1 MSRLPLR
8 VSELTL
14 LILIT
19 VLSSPLSG
27 EGLEFAGQQTDIK
40 TVSKT
45 KNDALDRS
53 ELMKPIANGNQAMQ
67 DAQAIRHQLQ
77 TATSDQ
83 KLALIVK
90 MKEHYQ
96 TAITEYELALEETKV
111 RDENGLQVIG
121 LIGVIRNGLVSK
133 EKAVDMLMQDKDLPV
148 ILSNLGLA
156 YGGIGQYQ
164 EAINTLEQASMLK
177 PAVATYMELGTD
189 LAQVGKTPEATAACD
204 KIPTVDPT
212 AKNTQAA
219 CYKNVAIVLMNKGKE
234 PAAIA
239 PLQNATLLNPK
250 DVLAWKLLGDS
261 LSSTITSE
269 SHDGKIVLVI
279 PPGTLE
285 AYQRCLQLEPNGPY
299 AGEAKSALDGFA
311 QLAKSPT
318 ERKEKN

>member
-27 EGLEFAGQQTDIK
+27 EGLAFAGQQTDIK
-40 TVSKT
+40 TASKT
-45 KNDALDRS
+45 KDDAADRS

-83 KLALIVK
+83 KPALIVK

-111 RDENGLQVIG
+111 RDENGLQAIG

-148 ILSNLGLA
+148 IVSNLGAGLWRHRA
-156 YGGIGQYQ
+156 ISGSYQHARASINAEAGGGHVHGTRNGFGAGGQDARSDCGLRQ
-164 EAINTLEQASMLK
+164 
-177 PAVATYMELGTD
+177 
-189 LAQVGKTPEATAACD
+189 
-204 KIPTVDPT
+204 
-212 AKNTQAA
+212 
-219 CYKNVAIVLMNKGKE
+219 
-234 PAAIA
+234 
-239 PLQNATLLNPK
+239 
-250 DVLAWKLLGDS
+250 DS
-261 LSSTITSE
+261 NRGSHSE
-269 SHDGKIVLVI
+269 K
-279 PPGTLE
+279 
-285 AYQRCLQLEPNGPY
+285 Y
-299 AGEAKSALDGFA
+299 AGSLLQECRHCAHEQREGACRNCSVSEGN
-311 QLAKSPT
+311 T
-318 ERKEKN
+318 T

>member
-1 MSRLPLR
+1 
-8 VSELTL
+8 
-14 LILIT
+14 
-19 VLSSPLSG
+19 
-27 EGLEFAGQQTDIK
+27 
-40 TVSKT
+40 
-45 KNDALDRS
+45 
-53 ELMKPIANGNQAMQ
+53 MKPIANGNQAMH

-83 KLALIVK
+83 KPALIAK
-90 MKEHYQ
+90 MKEDYQ

-164 EAINTLEQASMLK
+164 EAINTLEQASILK

-219 CYKNVAIVLMNKGKE
+219 CYKNVGIVLMNKGKE
-234 PAAIA
+234 PAAVA
-239 PLQNATLLNPK
+239 PLQKATLLNPK

-269 SHDGKIVLVI
+269 SQDGKIALVI

-285 AYQRCLQLEPNGPY
+285 AYQRCLELEPNGPY